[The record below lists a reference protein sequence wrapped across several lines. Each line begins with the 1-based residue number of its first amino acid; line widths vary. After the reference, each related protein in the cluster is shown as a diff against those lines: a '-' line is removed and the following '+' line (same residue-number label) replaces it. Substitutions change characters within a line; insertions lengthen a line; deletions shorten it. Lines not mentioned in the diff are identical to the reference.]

1 VHLDGPGVRASRE
14 QASSELP
21 TVTLTRAGAGRL
33 ALRWDPSESPML
45 LVRDPVT
52 GEVLSFAR
60 GGAAEVATSRD
71 EVMVTVSGRAPR
83 PDLRLRAR
91 SR

>member
-1 VHLDGPGVRASRE
+1 
-14 QASSELP
+14 
-21 TVTLTRAGAGRL
+21 
-33 ALRWDPSESPML
+33 ML

-60 GGAAEVATSRD
+60 GGAAVVATSRD